1 MWEVVLPNVPIQG
14 RVVDPDEHGFFDGS
28 CHIVLF
34 SAQDLE
40 IVHSC
45 SMATGSLV
53 MEDWGRCLHVF
64 LDSLS
69 QGSPRLSHIFF
80 ITV

>member
-1 MWEVVLPNVPIQG
+1 MWEVVFPNVPVQG
-14 RVVDPDEHGFFDGS
+14 WVVDPDEHGFFDGS
-28 CHIVLF
+28 CHIVIF
-34 SAQDLE
+34 SAQDLK
-40 IVHSC
+40 IVHGC
-45 SMATGSLV
+45 SMATGSLM

-64 LDSLS
+64 FDSLS